1 MEDFLK
7 KIEEIQK
14 KYHQLKD
21 ELLKASE
28 DSQIEKI
35 ISLNKQLSE
44 LKDLNALVQTY
55 KKYHA
60 QLKEAQQL
68 LEEEQDAE
76 LVELAKSQYEEA
88 QKNLQELEKKIKI
101 HLLPKDPN
109 DERNI
114 YLEIRPAAGWD
125 EAALFAS
132 ELLRMYL
139 RYAERQWRKAEIID
153 HSQSDIGGTK
163 FAVVKISWDKV
174 YSKLKFES
182 GVHRVQ
188 RIPETESGWRI
199 HTSTVTVAVL
209 PEIDDVDIDIK
220 EEDLEMDTFAASSA
234 WGQHANKNETW
245 VRITHKPSGLVVTVS
260 DSRSQLQNKEKALRI
275 LKAKLYQ
282 LEEQKKEK
290 ELKEAR
296 LNQIGSWDR
305 SEKIRTYNFPQDRV
319 TDHRIKKSWSNLP
332 DILDGNIDDII
343 QSLIIENQTKLLQ
356 TTWNDAVS
364 QW

>member
-14 KYHQLKD
+14 KYQQLKN
-21 ELLKASE
+21 ELLQASE
-28 DSQIEKI
+28 NNQIDKI
-35 ISLNKQLSE
+35 ISLNKQISE
-44 LKDLNALVQTY
+44 LENLNNLVQTY
-55 KKYHA
+55 KKYHN
-60 QLKEAQQL
+60 QLIEAQQL
-68 LEEEQDAE
+68 LEEEQDQE
-76 LVELAKSQYEEA
+76 LIDLAKAQYEEA
-88 QKNLQELEKKIKI
+88 QQNLQTLEKEIKI

-114 YLEIRPAAGWD
+114 YLEIRPAAGGD

-139 RYAERQWRKAEIID
+139 RYAERQGRKTEIIE
-153 HSQSDIGGTK
+153 HSQSDIWGTK
-163 FAVVKISWDKV
+163 FAVVKISGDKV

-188 RIPETESGWRI
+188 RIPETESWGRI

-234 WGQHANKNETW
+234 GGQHANKNETG

-282 LEEQKKEK
+282 LEEEKKTK

-296 LNQIGSWDR
+296 LNQIWSGDR

-332 DILDGNIDDII
+332 DILDGNIDDIV
-343 QSLIIENQTKLLQ
+343 QSLIVENQTKLLQ
-356 TTWNDAVS
+356 AAWNDDNK
-364 QW
+364 